1 MKAAVIGLGRMGIRH
16 LENLI
21 SLKLDV
27 VGVCDP
33 FEQSRVAAQD
43 KASLADHRL
52 FADAAD
58 MLVKSK
64 PELLII
70 ATTAPVHA
78 ELAILAAQLGVKAI
92 LCEKPMSTSLSAAQ
106 QMIDVC
112 AKTGTKLAINHQ
124 MRFMDQYT
132 IPKAMLDSEQFGGVT
147 SIHVSAGNFG
157 LAMNGSH
164 YFEMF
169 RYIAGAPTVEA
180 QGWFSAETVPNPR
193 GPQFEDR
200 AGSVRLVAANGVRF
214 TMDCSSDQ
222 GHGCR
227 VNYTARYGQIFVDE
241 LDGRMDWTVR
251 KAEHRDVPTTRYGMP
266 WEDGSRKIEPADA
279 LVPSLRVTE
288 ALLAGENYTTG
299 EDGLLTVRALIAAHV
314 SAEEN
319 HRVVRVGEAL
329 PADRVFPWA

>member
-1 MKAAVIGLGRMGIRH
+1 MKTALIGLGRMGLRH
-16 LENLI
+16 LENI
-21 SLKLDV
+21 ITLKLDL

-33 FEQSRVAAQD
+33 FELGRVAAQE
-43 KASLADHRL
+43 KVSLPDHRV

-58 MLVKSK
+58 MLAKSK

-70 ATTAPVHA
+70 ATTAPVHS

-92 LCEKPMSTSLSAAQ
+92 LCEKPMATSLTAAQ

-124 MRFMDQYT
+124 MRFMEQYT
-132 IPKAMLDSEQFGGVT
+132 IPKTMLESDRFGGVT

-164 YFEMF
+164 HFEMF

-180 QGWFSAETVPNPR
+180 QGWFSAEKVPNPR

-200 AGSVRLVAANGVRF
+200 AGSVRLVSANGVRF
-214 TMDCSSDQ
+214 TLDCSSDQ
-222 GHGCR
+222 GHGCC
-227 VNYTARYGQIFVDE
+227 VNYTARHGQIFVDE
-241 LDGRMDWTVR
+241 LGGRMAWTVR
-251 KAEHRDVPTTRYGMP
+251 KAEQRDIPTTRYGQP
-266 WEDGSRKIEPADA
+266 WEEGSRRIEPADA

-299 EDGLLTVRALIAAHV
+299 EDGLLTIRTLVAAHV

-319 HRVVRVGEAL
+319 HRVVRLSEAL